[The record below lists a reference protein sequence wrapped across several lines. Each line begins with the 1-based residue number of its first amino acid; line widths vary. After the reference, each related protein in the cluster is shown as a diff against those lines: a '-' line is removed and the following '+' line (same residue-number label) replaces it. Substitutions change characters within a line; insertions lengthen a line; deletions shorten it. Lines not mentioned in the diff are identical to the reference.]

1 MNLLSST
8 RKTFIICRS
17 HFLVIGSCNLSMH
30 PRFLS
35 FQYIL
40 CNGPTLGA
48 TVFSC
53 AVSYVSKASR
63 RTGEYLWKGLSL
75 EKIQAVFELPPLINT
90 HARTT
95 DTNEEPYPFTH
106 FRLISL
112 DFVRNLKDS
121 DHPLLWSNHVFK
133 PLDHLKRRTAEDNT
147 RKKGKI
153 VTFFFLITGYRQY
166 TFSWVADTQCLRYLN
181 PTGRS
186 AEKMFTCHLKHFY
199 TSWIGPKNLLT
210 FCIVVVILCSETKS
224 R

>member
-8 RKTFIICRS
+8 RKTLIICRS
-17 HFLVIGSCNLSMH
+17 HFLVIGSCNLSVH

-35 FQYIL
+35 FQYIP

-63 RTGEYLWKGLSL
+63 QTGEYLWKGLSL

-147 RKKGKI
+147 TKKGKI
-153 VTFFFLITGYRQY
+153 VTFFF
-166 TFSWVADTQCLRYLN
+166 FLN
-181 PTGRS
+181 HWLPSIYIFLSGRHS
-186 AEKMFTCHLKHFY
+186 MFAISKPNRKKCWKDVYMSSKTHLYVMNRTKKFV
-199 TSWIGPKNLLT
+199 N
-210 FCIVVVILCSETKS
+210 ILYCSCNSMFGNKE
-224 R
+224 

>member
-30 PRFLS
+30 LRFLS

-133 PLDHLKRRTAEDNT
+133 PLDHLKRKTAEDNT

-153 VTFFFLITGYRQY
+153 VKFFFLSHWLPSIYI
-166 TFSWVADTQCLRYLN
+166 FLS
-181 PTGRS
+181 GRHS
-186 AEKMFTCHLKHFY
+186 MFAISKPNSKKCWKDVY
-199 TSWIGPKNLLT
+199 TSSKAPTKNLWKRHLYVMNT
-210 FCIVVVILCSETKS
+210 AKT
-224 R
+224 RN